1 MLMRFRVANH
11 ASLLAEQELSLVA
24 TDEHEDIAV
33 TEVASAG
40 VQVLPALAILGA
52 NASGKS
58 NVLKAL
64 AYMRHAVLESHAR
77 WLPDGG
83 TSRTPF
89 LLAAAGRAAPS
100 AFAVDIALDGVH
112 YEYGFEVDDRQVRE
126 EWLRSFPEGRPRRL
140 FERSVA
146 EDGSSHY
153 EYGPSFRG
161 RKRLIEDVVR
171 PNSLYLSA
179 GAGNNHEV
187 LRRIHRWFHRGLRVA
202 LDANFAARIQ
212 ETRRLWDESDLHR
225 DRLRGLLQFADL
237 GITDLSIT
245 EEEWDDERARQVRS
259 AMRVLVPEIPEDE
272 AIEVKPAPRI
282 GFVHMAEGSPVTLDL
297 ADESNGTRT
306 WAGLLG
312 PVIGALQ
319 DGSLLVVDELDAR
332 LHPHLAARLVALF
345 QDPERNTSGAQL
357 LFNTH
362 DATLLAPQSEANLH
376 RDQVYLAAKNPRTG
390 ATELTALVDFKVRDG
405 VENLEKRYLAGRY
418 GALPFFDEELL
429 VGIGAKRGVDEAGQA
444 ARHEEAEREYA

>member
-11 ASLLAEQELSLVA
+11 ASLLEEQELSLVA
-24 TDEHEDIAV
+24 TDEHDDIAV
-33 TEVASAG
+33 TEASSAG
-40 VQVLPALAILGA
+40 VRVLPALAILGA

-58 NVLKAL
+58 NAL
-64 AYMRHAVLESHAR
+64 RALVYMRRAVLESHAR

-83 TSRTPF
+83 TSRVPF
-89 LLAAAGRAAPS
+89 LLTAGGRAAPS
-100 AFAVDIALDGVH
+100 AFAVDIVLDGVH
-112 YEYGFEVDDRQVRE
+112 FEYGFELDDRQVRE

-146 EDGSSHY
+146 DDGTSSY
-153 EYGPSFRG
+153 AYGPSFRG
-161 RKRLIEDVVR
+161 RRRLIEDVVR

-179 GAGNNHEV
+179 GAGNNHDI
-187 LRRIHRWFHRGLRVA
+187 LRRIHRWFHRGLKVA
-202 LDANFAARIQ
+202 LDANFGARIQ
-212 ETRRLWDESDLHR
+212 ETRRLWDKSEEYR

-245 EEEWDDERARQVRS
+245 EEEWDDERVRQVRS

-272 AIEVKPAPRI
+272 AFDVKPAPQI
-282 GFVHMAEGSPVTLDL
+282 GFVHAAEGGPVTLDL
-297 ADESNGTRT
+297 HDESSGTRT

-312 PVIGALQ
+312 PVVGALQ

-345 QDPERNTSGAQL
+345 QNREWNTGGAQL

-362 DATLLAPQSEANLH
+362 DATLLAPHSEANLH
-376 RDQVYLAAKNPRTG
+376 RDQVYLATKDARTG
-390 ATELTALVDFKVRDG
+390 ATELTALVDFRVRDG

-444 ARHEEAEREYA
+444 ARDEEAEREHA